1 MTAPSEGLAGVPERP
16 VPGDP
21 EAEARFDPLKLCI
34 FTTVALLAWIFGP
47 LAVAVFAVLGLAGYW
62 RAHRAG
68 LTRSRCYL
76 RDVRLVLFY
85 LGLVLVAAL
94 AGIAWTV
101 HGWLT

>member
-16 VPGDP
+16 VPGEPAD
-21 EAEARFDPLKLCI
+21 ESSFDPLKLCI
-34 FTTVALLAWIFGP
+34 FTTIALLAWIFGP

-76 RDVRLVLFY
+76 RDVRLVLLY

-101 HGWLT
+101 YGWLR